1 MRART
6 TQRLAMGAGGR
17 EMAGGLRR
25 AVAILAWLILAVIV
39 FSTLSPI
46 GMRPRLGVFVHL
58 ERFGAFAAMGF
69 LFAIVHSRRAAAV
82 LVCIV
87 VAVVGLE
94 LLQMTMSDRHARLSD
109 LAVKAA
115 GGVFGV
121 ACGWFLMRNRAPVE
135 RLMCRL
141 ACAARGSR

>member
-1 MRART
+1 MT
-6 TQRLAMGAGGR
+6 EQTGQG
-17 EMAGGLRR
+17 MASRFRR
-25 AVAILAWLILAVIV
+25 AVAIAAWLILAVIV

-58 ERFGAFAAMGF
+58 ERFGAFAVLGF
-69 LFAIVHSRRAAAV
+69 LFAIVHSRRVAAV
-82 LVCIV
+82 LVCV
-87 VAVVGLE
+87 VAAVIGLE

-121 ACGWFLMRNRAPVE
+121 ACGWVLMRNRAPVE
-135 RLMCRL
+135 RLMCRV
-141 ACAARGSR
+141 ARAARGSR